1 MEGNTELIQQI
12 INAEV
17 ANVVA
22 LITVIILVI
31 MWQMWRARGVDQKA
45 NLQIVNVLTNE
56 DSPIV
61 KSMHSIDGTL
71 GKLAGLQAESI
82 ERDKQQT
89 EVLAMLGVKI
99 DTQTGAITTLTSSV
113 SKYQVISTETAAA
126 LTARIN
132 DLEAAVNKSLDD
144 VRTEIR
150 NLPSCERFTEQLEAV
165 KKEILAEIQV
175 QKQKIAT
182 QEVERIVLP
191 PATVTATPIPL
202 DDIEDKA
209 A

>member
-31 MWQMWRARGVDQKA
+31 MWQMWRSRSVDQKA
-45 NLQIVNVLTNE
+45 NLQIVNVLTNA

-99 DTQTGAITTLTSSV
+99 DTQTGAITTLTSNV

-132 DLEAAVNKSLDD
+132 DLEAAVNKSLND

-150 NLPSCERFTEQLEAV
+150 NLPSCERFTEQLESV
-165 KKEILAEIQV
+165 KREILAEIQA

-202 DDIEDKA
+202 GDIEDKA

>member
-150 NLPSCERFTEQLEAV
+150 NLPSCERFTEQLESV
-165 KKEILAEIQV
+165 KREILAEIQA